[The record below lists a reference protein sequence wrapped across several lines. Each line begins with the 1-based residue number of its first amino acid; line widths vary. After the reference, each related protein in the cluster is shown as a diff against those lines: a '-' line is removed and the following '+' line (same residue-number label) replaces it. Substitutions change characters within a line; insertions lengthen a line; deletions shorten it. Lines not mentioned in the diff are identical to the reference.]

1 VWHAAPFNFDGLF
14 DYLTSIACDGGK
26 RSLTTA
32 KSILIDIKNYFI
44 FASSTPGCPQ
54 LEDLLN
60 MVNLQQYLQH
70 LQNDFQFAPTTLSEK
85 IRRLILAMEYIL
97 HKENPDESNA
107 AMFMQITKIINN
119 LAKWK
124 KNLSR
129 DIKNQRN
136 RQALLSTREVCTYI
150 LHKRCLHVHVYL
162 CRCGLLIILMILS
175 TIL

>member
-1 VWHAAPFNFDGLF
+1 
-14 DYLTSIACDGGK
+14 
-26 RSLTTA
+26 
-32 KSILIDIKNYFI
+32 
-44 FASSTPGCPQ
+44 
-54 LEDLLN
+54 
-60 MVNLQQYLQH
+60 MVNLQHYLQH

-119 LAKWK
+119 LSKWK

-129 DIKNQRN
+129 DIKYQRN

-150 LHKRCLHVHVYL
+150 LHKTVYIT
-162 CRCGLLIILMILS
+162 CVRRCGLLTIQMILS
-175 TIL
+175 MIL